1 MVNFPIVKLIL
12 QHNLLKI

>member
-1 MVNFPIVKLIL
+1 MISFPIVKLIL

>member
-1 MVNFPIVKLIL
+1 MINFPIVKLIL